1 MRVIGVLRNQ
11 QVVILIDSDSSHNFV
26 DAKLAKVLGIVN
38 ASRDAIKV
46 RIANGQII
54 TSPRKSQDFTIKM
67 QGNLYK
73 MDLYI
78 WPLASCDIILGIK
91 RLRLLANF
99 VGF

>member
-1 MRVIGVLRNQ
+1 MARLLPVQ
-11 QVVILIDSDSSHNFV
+11 E
-26 DAKLAKVLGIVN
+26 
-38 ASRDAIKV
+38 
-46 RIANGQII
+46 
-54 TSPRKSQDFTIKM
+54 KSQDFTIKM